1 LKKYVGVAATIAAFA
16 VLWQVLSMLVARPF
30 LPDPASA
37 VLALAHLASG
47 GELWRHVGISL
58 FRVACALGISSAA
71 ALALGIAAGRSPRI
85 DNIVS
90 PAIYLF
96 HPLPKAAFL
105 PIIMLF
111 FGIGEVARIVT
122 IIFIIFGQMLVAVR
136 DAARQVP
143 GEYLDAARAL
153 GSGRLGALRH
163 VIMPAILPGFFTGF
177 RISLGVAVAVLF
189 IAETFV
195 SGSGL
200 GHLIIDAWTR
210 IAYPE
215 MYAAILAMSIMG
227 LTLFIITDI
236 VEYFLCPWQN
246 TGSALIR

>member
-1 LKKYVGVAATIAAFA
+1 LRKYAGVAATIAACA
-16 VLWQVLSMLVARPF
+16 LLWQALSMLVARPI
-30 LPDPASA
+30 LPGPAA
-37 VLALAHLASG
+37 AALALARLAAG
-47 GELWRHVGISL
+47 GELWRHMGISL
-58 FRVACALGISSAA
+58 LRVACALGASSAA
-71 ALALGIAAGRSPRI
+71 ALALGVAAGRSPRI
-85 DNIVS
+85 DSVVS

-105 PIIMLF
+105 PVIMLF
-111 FGIGEVARIVT
+111 FGIGEAARIAT

-143 GEYLDAARAL
+143 REYLDAARAL
-153 GSGRLGALRH
+153 GAGRLGALRH
-163 VIMPAILPGFFTGF
+163 VVIPAILPGFFTGF

-210 IAYPE
+210 IAYAE
-215 MYAAILAMSIMG
+215 MYAAILAMSAMG
-227 LTLFIITDI
+227 LALFVVTD
-236 VEYFLCPWQN
+236 VAEYFLCPWRRV
-246 TGSALIR
+246 GSRAN

>member
-1 LKKYVGVAATIAAFA
+1 MRKYIGVAATIAAFA
-16 VLWQVLSMLVARPF
+16 VLWQALSMLVARPF

-37 VLALAHLASG
+37 VLALARLASG
-47 GELWRHVGISL
+47 GGLWHHMGISL
-58 FRVACALGISSAA
+58 FRVAVALGISSAT
-71 ALALGIAAGRSPRI
+71 ALALGIAAGRSPRLDSI
-85 DNIVS
+85 IS

-111 FGIGEVARIVT
+111 FGIGDVARIAT

-143 GEYLDAARAL
+143 SEYLDAARAL
-153 GSGRLGALRH
+153 GAGKLDALRH
-163 VIMPAILPGFFTGF
+163 VVIPAILPGFFTGF

-215 MYAAILAMSIMG
+215 MYAAILAMSMMG
-227 LTLFIITDI
+227 LALFIVTDA

-246 TGSALIR
+246 TGNSSR